1 MGRCGGRPYRDF
13 EIEIMNY
20 DEFAFF
26 NRQLAGM
33 LRDGIPL
40 EGAIKQLCED
50 MRAGPLRQELE
61 LLEQSLS
68 RGAPLKEALAERKL
82 PDFYKTMLQVGVR
95 ANDLPGTLTL
105 VADYYERA
113 NSIWTRLK
121 GLLVYPVIVIA
132 VSLVLTT
139 FLCIAFNHFLNDVN
153 DFSPVPAVFIAGL
166 WVPPVRLM
174 TCFLVIGIY
183 LTMSPSWRARL
194 RWKVPAFRE
203 ASLSQLASAIAL
215 MLRKGTPLPEALATA
230 EALESGTQAGEALRE
245 WRRRIESGAGGFTGL
260 PALKPFPP
268 LFVWMLQ
275 KNPEQ
280 PAEAFQE
287 AADLYNTR
295 AGYRIE
301 LALYGALPVSMLLLG
316 QMIFWQMAP
325 MLRTFIYIMNSL
337 GDMGGS

>member
-1 MGRCGGRPYRDF
+1 
-13 EIEIMNY
+13 MNN

-33 LRDGIPL
+33 LQDGIPI
-40 EGAIKQLCED
+40 EGAIKKLCED

-68 RGAPLKEALAERKL
+68 RGVPIKEAISGRKL
-82 PDFYKTMLQVGVR
+82 PEFYKTMLRVGVT
-95 ANDLPGTLTL
+95 ANDLPGTLIL

-113 NSIWTRLK
+113 NAIWTRLK

-132 VSLVLTT
+132 VSLALTT
-139 FLCIAFNHFLNDVN
+139 FLCIAFNHFLSNIN
-153 DFSPVPAVFIAGL
+153 DFSPVPGIFIVGL
-166 WVPPVRLM
+166 WIPPVLM
-174 TCFLVIGIY
+174 ALALVVGLY
-183 LTMSPSWRARL
+183 LIMSPSWRARL
-194 RWKVPAFRE
+194 RWRIPAFRE
-203 ASLSQLASAIAL
+203 ASLSQLAAAMAL

-230 EALESGTQAGEALRE
+230 EALESGTEAAAALSD
-245 WRRRIESGAGGFTGL
+245 WRHLIESGAGSFRGL
-260 PALKPFPP
+260 PVLKPFPP

-275 KNPEQ
+275 KSPDQ

-287 AADLYNTR
+287 AAELYSTR

-325 MLRTFIYIMNSL
+325 MLRSFIFIMNSF

>member
-1 MGRCGGRPYRDF
+1 
-13 EIEIMNY
+13 MNY

-40 EGAIKQLCED
+40 EGAIKQLCVD
-50 MRAGPLRQELE
+50 MRKGSLRHELE
-61 LLEQSLS
+61 LMEQSLS
-68 RGAPLKEALAERKL
+68 RGLPLKEAIAGRKL
-82 PDFYKTMLQVGVR
+82 PEFYKTMLQVGVS

-113 NSIWTRLK
+113 NAVWTRLK
-121 GLLVYPVIVIA
+121 GLLVYPVVVIA

-139 FLCIAFNHFLNDVN
+139 FLCIAFHHFLSNVN
-153 DFSPVPAVFIAGL
+153 DFAPVPGIFIVGL
-166 WVPPVRLM
+166 WIPPVLM
-174 TCFLVIGIY
+174 ALILVIGLY
-183 LTMSPSWRARL
+183 LILSPSWRARL
-194 RWKVPAFRE
+194 RWRIPAFRE
-203 ASLSQLASAIAL
+203 ASLSQFAAAMAL
-215 MLRKGTPLPEALATA
+215 MLRKGTPLPDALATA
-230 EALESGTQAGEALRE
+230 AALESGTEAGDALGE
-245 WRRRIESGAGGFTGL
+245 WRRRIESGAGSFNTL
-260 PALKPFPP
+260 PVLKPFPP

-275 KNPEQ
+275 KTPEQ

-287 AADLYNTR
+287 AADLYSTR

-325 MLRTFIYIMNSL
+325 MVRTFIYIMNTF
-337 GDMGGS
+337 GDMGS